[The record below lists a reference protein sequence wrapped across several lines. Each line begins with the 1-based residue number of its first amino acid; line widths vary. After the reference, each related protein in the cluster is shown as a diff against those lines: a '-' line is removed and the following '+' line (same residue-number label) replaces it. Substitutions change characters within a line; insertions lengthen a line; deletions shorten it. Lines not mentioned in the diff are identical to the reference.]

1 MEMYKPE
8 MEIQQCIYYL
18 VVSNNMDF
26 MVRKSG
32 SESWF

>member
-8 MEIQQCIYYL
+8 MEIQQCIYDL
-18 VVSNNMDF
+18 VVDDSMDI

-32 SESWF
+32 SES